1 MKQVIFKREHI
12 YRSNHFTPA
21 AGITTID
28 SDKAIA
34 WAAEGILD
42 IVGDGCGCGN
52 KVELAPGVTM
62 DAVTENPNRPFMPEE
77 IEEGEITAPTQQAKT
92 PTPQATKKN

>member
-1 MKQVIFKREHI
+1 MKQVIFKVEHT

-34 WAAEGILD
+34 WAELGLLT

-52 KVELAPGVTM
+52 KVEVSPGVMM
-62 DAVTENPNRPFMPEE
+62 DAVTNNPNRPALPEDDGEE
-77 IEEGEITAPTQQAKT
+77 IEEGEIV
-92 PTPQATKKN
+92 ATKKTKTKN